1 MIKSNFDIYKGI
13 IPPLVTPLK
22 DTDTLDVAGLER
34 LIEHVLTADI
44 SGIFILGTTGEFS
57 HLSIKLRVE
66 MIQRTCEIVNGRTN
80 VLVGI
85 ADTSITESANLAQ
98 AAADAGASAL
108 VVTPPYYFGTSQVEL
123 THYFNALAKR
133 VSLPLFLYNMPVHT
147 KTVIETSTI
156 KAVFEANENV
166 VGLKDSSANMNY
178 IRSVQYAMR
187 DADFP
192 IFCGPEEI
200 TADAV
205 LLGGAGGVN
214 GGANMFPK
222 LYVAQYKAAVQRDF
236 EKLELYRNKVLEISS
251 LIYSV
256 GKYGSSTYLQGLKC
270 ALSILGLCDDYLPEP
285 FFRFDAV
292 QREMIA
298 GRLEQL
304 DMKNFSEKHLA

>member
-1 MIKSNFDIYKGI
+1 MTKNFDNYKGI

-22 DTDTLDVAGLER
+22 DTDTLDVDGLER
-34 LIEHVLTADI
+34 LIEHVLTANI
-44 SGIFILGTTGEFS
+44 SGVFILGTTGEFS
-57 HLSIKLRVE
+57 HLSIKLREE
-66 MIQRTCEIVNGRTN
+66 MIRETARIVNGRTK

-85 ADTSITESANLAQ
+85 ADTSVTESANLASK
-98 AAADAGASAL
+98 AAEAGASAL

-147 KTVIETSTI
+147 KTVIEPGTI
-156 KAVFEANENV
+156 RAVAEANENV
-166 VGLKDSSANMNY
+166 IGLKDSSANMNY
-178 IRSVQYAMR
+178 IRSVQYKMR
-187 DADFP
+187 DMDFP

-222 LYVAQYKAAVQRDF
+222 LYVAQYQAAVKRDF
-236 EKLELYRNKVLEISS
+236 VALELFRNKVLEISS
-251 LIYSV
+251 AIYSL

-270 ALSILGLCDDYLPEP
+270 ALSVLGICDDYLPEP
-285 FFRFDAV
+285 FFRFSAE
-292 QREMIA
+292 QRKEIET
-298 GRLEQL
+298 RLEQL
-304 DMKNFSEKHLA
+304 DMVTFTENHL